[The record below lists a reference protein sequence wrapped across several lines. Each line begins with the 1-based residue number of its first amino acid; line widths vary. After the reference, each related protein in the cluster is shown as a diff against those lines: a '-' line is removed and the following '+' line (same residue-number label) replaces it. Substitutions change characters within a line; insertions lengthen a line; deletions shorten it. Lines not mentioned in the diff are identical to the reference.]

1 MFLIQYTGF
10 PHATI
15 IRIENIARL
24 VYAPLKKEGTK
35 AAFMALFG
43 LQKNFAVRDF
53 FHKISR
59 HSEIRRDVEK
69 SKTNSFLSPLSSI
82 HFKFGEVLSG
92 SETQKLETKIFVGN
106 VKNVRI

>member
-53 FHKISR
+53 FSQNKSSFRNSKGCRKIKNKLVSVAFVLY
-59 HSEIRRDVEK
+59 SLQIRRG
-69 SKTNSFLSPLSSI
+69 TW
-82 HFKFGEVLSG
+82 
-92 SETQKLETKIFVGN
+92 VGDPEARN
-106 VKNVRI
+106 KNFCR